1 MLNKHFL
8 ILNLKP
14 KIIAKV
20 ELADKK
26 MWTRPRKRG
35 NFHYQ
40 DRESEAHSQ
49 KEGVDVDSSKS
60 KGVTNGGN
68 GHKSH
73 SPPAEK
79 RIAEESTVRYL

>member
-1 MLNKHFL
+1 MSG
-8 ILNLKP
+8 
-14 KIIAKV
+14 A
-20 ELADKK
+20 
-26 MWTRPRKRG
+26 R
-35 NFHYQ
+35 
-40 DRESEAHSQ
+40 SQ
-49 KEGVDVDSSKS
+49 KEGVDVDSSES

>member
-1 MLNKHFL
+1 MKKHFL

-14 KIIAKV
+14 KITAKV
-20 ELADKK
+20 EPAAKK
-26 MWTRPRKRG
+26 MCPSQRG
-35 NFHYQ
+35 NIHYQ
-40 DRESEAHSQ
+40 DRKNRAHSQ
-49 KEGVDVDSSKS
+49 KEGVDVDSSES

>member
-1 MLNKHFL
+1 MTATLTL
-8 ILNLKP
+8 ESPIDL
-14 KIIAKV
+14 
-20 ELADKK
+20 
-26 MWTRPRKRG
+26 G
-35 NFHYQ
+35 NEGSRMEHLL
-40 DRESEAHSQ
+40 SGACSQ
-49 KEGVDVDSSKS
+49 KEGVDVDSSES

>member
-1 MLNKHFL
+1 MVNS
-8 ILNLKP
+8 KP
-14 KIIAKV
+14 SFSKPV
-20 ELADKK
+20 
-26 MWTRPRKRG
+26 RG
-35 NFHYQ
+35 
-40 DRESEAHSQ
+40 ACSQ
-49 KEGVDVDSSKS
+49 KEGVDVDSSES